1 MHHSV
6 REAFQNAEV
15 QAFIGSLQ
23 RQPSADAQRK
33 LTAEAKRNAG
43 LWRRLELLTREGFL
57 EIKM

>member
-1 MHHSV
+1 M

-23 RQPSADAQRK
+23 RQPSPDAQRK
-33 LTAEAKRNAG
+33 LTAEAKRNVG